1 MQRLKKIGGGQ
12 TDTFIE
18 GIYCMCCPRSAWYSE
33 LEESRN
39 LNVYI
44 RTNLGFNL
52 GNIMQSIFLW
62 ILIAFLLFCSTDT
75 WKWELLYY
83 VTT

>member
-1 MQRLKKIGGGQ
+1 
-12 TDTFIE
+12 
-18 GIYCMCCPRSAWYSE
+18 MCWPGSAWYSE

-75 WKWELLYY
+75 WKCELLYY